1 MEKGCGRAKL
11 GGMRGLWLT
20 PGADRAARSSD
31 QRVLGGCGAG
41 NGGWSVS
48 KGRIDGLRGSFSLG
62 TKCHHELRIKR
73 LSKGSY

>member
-11 GGMRGLWLT
+11 GGMGSLWQT
-20 PGADRAARSSD
+20 PGVADRAARSSD

-48 KGRIDGLRGSFSLG
+48 KGRREGLRGSLG
-62 TKCHHELRIKR
+62 AKCHHELMIKR
-73 LSKGSY
+73 LSEGSY